1 MQPVYVREF
10 TEETGP
16 AVPVPSSPLQV
27 FHLFFTPAI
36 LEYIVTETNR
46 YARLEMGEE
55 RYRKW
60 DIITNEDLI
69 AYFGIMIV
77 MGMVRLPALADYWKR
92 DPLFQCTIV
101 SESMARDR
109 FFEIHRFLH
118 FVDISTTP
126 LPTDDNYDRLN
137 RIRKI
142 LTLIEERFV
151 ALYHPHCQCAV
162 DEAMVPYKGRSS
174 LKQYMP
180 KKPVKRGLKVWV
192 RADSVTGY
200 ISRYQVYT
208 GKEKSSEK
216 GLGSRVVKEL
226 TADLH
231 HRNHHVYCDNFFS
244 SFQLFSDLFSDG
256 IYACGTIKSN
266 RKEFPPT
273 LSPVLKKGLPN
284 RGDCITVQSIKLPN
298 LTVSVWQDTRPVTVT
313 ATNCQ
318 SVPLDSVQ
326 RKLRTGEHEEYPC
339 PEAITQYNK
348 YMGGVDH
355 NDQLRQYYHVR
366 LKCRKYYKYIFWFLF
381 DVTVSNAFIISKTN
395 PEMAAVTR
403 SVKAF
408 RTHLAKEMLSGYC
421 SRKRKGRKPSIPRK
435 PFSTEH
441 FPVKGDGKQ
450 HPCDHCKLSKIR
462 RDTTWYCRECSI
474 YLCHRGDPET
484 DCFLLYHKRYCQGQ

>member
-1 MQPVYVREF
+1 M
-10 TEETGP
+10 
-16 AVPVPSSPLQV
+16 
-27 FHLFFTPAI
+27 
-36 LEYIVTETNR
+36 
-46 YARLEMGEE
+46 
-55 RYRKW
+55 
-60 DIITNEDLI
+60 
-69 AYFGIMIV
+69 
-77 MGMVRLPALADYWKR
+77 
-92 DPLFQCTIV
+92 
-101 SESMARDR
+101 
-109 FFEIHRFLH
+109 
-118 FVDISTTP
+118 
-126 LPTDDNYDRLN
+126 
-137 RIRKI
+137 
-142 LTLIEERFV
+142 
-151 ALYHPHCQCAV
+151 
-162 DEAMVPYKGRSS
+162 
-174 LKQYMP
+174 
-180 KKPVKRGLKVWV
+180 
-192 RADSVTGY
+192 TGY
-200 ISRYQVYT
+200 ISRYQVCT
-208 GKEKSSEK
+208 GKEKSSEN

-256 IYACGTIKSN
+256 IYACATIKSN

-284 RGDCITVQSIKLPN
+284 RGDCIRVQSIKLPN
-298 LTVSVWQDTRPVTVT
+298 LIVSVWQDTRPVTVR

-326 RKLRTGEHEEYPC
+326 CKLRTGEHEEYPC

-355 NDQLRQYYHVR
+355 NDQLRRYYRIR

-395 PEMAAVTR
+395 PEMAAITR

-408 RTHLAKEMLSGYC
+408 RTHLAKETLSGYC
-421 SRKRKGRKPSIPRK
+421 SRKRKGWKPSIPGK

-462 RDTTWYCRECSI
+462 RNTTWYCRECSYTFVI
-474 YLCHRGDPET
+474 EDIPRQIFFCTTKGTVKGNRT
-484 DCFLLYHKRYCQGQ
+484 VIS